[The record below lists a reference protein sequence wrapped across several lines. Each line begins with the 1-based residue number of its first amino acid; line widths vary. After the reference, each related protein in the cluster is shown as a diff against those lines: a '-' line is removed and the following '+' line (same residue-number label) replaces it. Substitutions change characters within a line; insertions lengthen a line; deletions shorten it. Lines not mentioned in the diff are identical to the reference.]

1 MPAGRPT
8 KYKKQYCEEILRY
21 FDVPLTNL
29 EKKTVI
35 TKLGPTIINV
45 EKPNKLP
52 TVGGF
57 AIKIGVLPKTLID
70 WAKHYPEFS
79 ESYSKAL
86 ELEKEFLIQNGLKG
100 FYQPNIFQFIASNLT
115 DMRNKETKE
124 HTGADGGPVETK
136 ITVEFIQS
144 DKGKEENGL

>member
-8 KYKKQYCEEILRY
+8 KYKKQYCEEIIRF
-21 FDVPLTNL
+21 FDVPQTKIQKVTQITASGVTEFNKEVPENL
-29 EKKTVI
+29 
-35 TKLGPTIINV
+35 PTII
-45 EKPNKLP
+45 
-52 TVGGF
+52 GF
-57 AIKIGVLPKTLID
+57 ARKIGVLSETLKE
-70 WAKHYPEFS
+70 WADKHEEFS
-79 ESYSKAL
+79 VSYRKAL

-115 DMRNKETKE
+115 DMKNKETKE
-124 HTGADGGPVETK
+124 HTGADGGPVQTK

>member
-8 KYKKQYCEEILRY
+8 KYKKQYCEEIIRF
-21 FDVPLTNL
+21 FDIPQ
-29 EKKTVI
+29 
-35 TKLGPTIINV
+35 TKLQKVTHVTASGVTEFNKEVPENLPTII
-45 EKPNKLP
+45 
-52 TVGGF
+52 GF
-57 AIKIGVLPKTLID
+57 ARKIGVLSETLKE
-70 WAKHYPEFS
+70 WAEKYEEFS
-79 ESYSKAL
+79 VSYKKAL
-86 ELEKEFLIQNGLKG
+86 ELEKEFLIQNALKG

-144 DKGKEENGL
+144 DKGKEE

>member
-8 KYKKQYCEEILRY
+8 KYKKQYCEEIIRF
-21 FDVPLTNL
+21 FDVPQTKIQKVTQITASGVTEFNKEVPENL
-29 EKKTVI
+29 
-35 TKLGPTIINV
+35 PTII
-45 EKPNKLP
+45 
-52 TVGGF
+52 GF
-57 AIKIGVLPKTLID
+57 ARKIGVLSETLKE
-70 WAKHYPEFS
+70 WADKYEEFS
-79 ESYSKAL
+79 VSYRKAL

-144 DKGKEENGL
+144 DKGKEE